1 MALTFGCF
9 AENSANI
16 ADVTQ
21 NMPLTTLFITNR
33 HFILVLLKYV
43 DTIKKEVKKAYS
55 GGVLDFFY
63 SYICW

>member
-1 MALTFGCF
+1 MVLTFDCF

-21 NMPLTTLFITNR
+21 NMPLTTLFITNM

-43 DTIKKEVKKAYS
+43 DTIKKEVRQTDS
-55 GGVLDFFY
+55 GVLLDFFFA
-63 SYICW
+63 YICW

>member
-1 MALTFGCF
+1 MVLTFDCF

-21 NMPLTTLFITNR
+21 NMPLTTLFITNM

-43 DTIKKEVKKAYS
+43 DTIEKAVRKADS
-55 GGVLDFFY
+55 GVLLDFFY
-63 SYICW
+63 AYICW